1 MPDATMSPPSSLFT
15 RLLRARSARVALA
28 LFVVARVLITVWG
41 ALVVSVMPPL
51 SAEDE
56 FLRALGGGA
65 LPADEEAGALLGPW
79 QRFDT
84 MHYLSIARQGYE
96 AQNSVFPP
104 LYPLAIRGL
113 GTALALLPGVD
124 GDRATLVAALVIANA
139 ALLAALA
146 LLHHLTARLLDE
158 EAATKTVAYLL
169 FFPTGFFLFAGYTES
184 LFLLWALACV
194 LAAQRRNLLWAGVFG
209 LLAALTRLTGWLLVA
224 PLAYEYARRLGLDWR
239 RPEWRAAWRRLDWQ
253 ALGVCLPLLGT
264 AAFLLWR
271 ALAGLP
277 PLGQVYEQYWFQNT
291 AVPGLDVLVAV
302 RAALTGSGPRAGE
315 YSLLLDLVSLL
326 LILVSTAVAFRRL
339 GPFYGLYALALL
351 FFMLLPTSPVKPLYS
366 FSRYTL
372 AFFPLFMLLGA
383 AGRKPWLNRLI
394 LYPSIVLYLFFSGQF
409 FMGGW
414 VG

>member
-1 MPDATMSPPSSLFT
+1 MSELTAIRLPSLST
-15 RLLRARSARVALA
+15 LLRARSVHVALL

-41 ALVVSVMPPL
+41 ALVVEVMPALPP
-51 SAEDE
+51 EDE

-65 LPADEEAGALLGPW
+65 LPADEAAGPILGPW

-96 AQNSVFPP
+96 AGNSVFPP
-104 LYPLAIRGL
+104 LYPLTIRGL
-113 GTALALLPGVD
+113 GAALALLPGVD
-124 GDRATLVAALVIANA
+124 GDRATLLAALVIANA
-139 ALLAALA
+139 ALLAALV
-146 LLHHLTARLLDE
+146 LLHHLTARVLDE
-158 EAATKTVAYLL
+158 AAASKALAYLL
-169 FFPTGFFLFAGYTES
+169 FFPSGFFLFAGYTES

-194 LAAQRRNLLWAGVFG
+194 LAAKSENLLWAGLFG
-209 LLAALTRLTGWLLVA
+209 LLASLTRLTGWLLVV
-224 PLAYEYARRLGLDWR
+224 PLAYEYARQRGVDWR
-239 RPEWRAAWRRLDWQ
+239 RPDRRLLHPQ
-253 ALGVCLPLLGT
+253 AVGVFLPLLGT

-271 ALAGLP
+271 EGAGLP

-291 AVPGLDVLVAV
+291 AFPGLDVLVAL

-315 YSLLLDLVSLL
+315 YSLLLDLASLL
-326 LILVSTAVAFRRL
+326 LIVGSTALAFRRL

-351 FFMLLPTSPVKPLYS
+351 FFMLLPTSAVKPLYS
-366 FSRYTL
+366 FSRYAL

-383 AGRKPWLNRLI
+383 AGRRPWLNRLI